1 MKRLMIFAA
10 GILTFFTLFAQVP
23 QGFNYQAVVRN
34 DQGELLAQQQVSI
47 RISLQDE
54 TGAVTHYS
62 ETHSVTTSLQGV
74 VNFVVGGGTVQSGV
88 FTDIPWGD
96 GNIHM
101 KVEVD
106 PTGGS
111 SYTTLGV
118 SQLQSVPYALYAANG
133 TPGPQGPQGEQGED
147 GQSAYEIWLGQGNTG
162 TVEDFL
168 ASLTGAVGP
177 QGDQGEDGQSAY
189 EIWLGQ
195 GNTGTVEDF
204 LASLKGTEGPQG
216 PQGEQGEQGPA
227 GPQGPE
233 GPLVAGE
240 EGQTLRHSG
249 TTWEASSNIYNTGT
263 NVGIGTTSPTEK
275 LHVEGNIRA
284 HSLMLDKQGTP
295 DEEPLFVVRNSEGQ
309 TVFAVYEQGVRIYVD
324 GDPADEDKGNRS
336 GFAIGGLTGL
346 KDSGEEY
353 FRVSRGYTQVMF
365 DDQAKGNR
373 SGFAIGGLT
382 GLKDD
387 EKEY

>member
-1 MKRLMIFAA
+1 
-10 GILTFFTLFAQVP
+10 
-23 QGFNYQAVVRN
+23 
-34 DQGELLAQQQVSI
+34 
-47 RISLQDE
+47 
-54 TGAVTHYS
+54 
-62 ETHSVTTSLQGV
+62 
-74 VNFVVGGGTVQSGV
+74 
-88 FTDIPWGD
+88 
-96 GNIHM
+96 
-101 KVEVD
+101 
-106 PTGGS
+106 
-111 SYTTLGV
+111 
-118 SQLQSVPYALYAANG
+118 
-133 TPGPQGPQGEQGED
+133 
-147 GQSAYEIWLGQGNTG
+147 
-162 TVEDFL
+162 
-168 ASLTGAVGP
+168 
-177 QGDQGEDGQSAY
+177 
-189 EIWLGQ
+189 
-195 GNTGTVEDF
+195 F

-387 EKEY
+387 EKEYLSVSREQTRVLFDDQAKGNRSGFAIGGLTGLKDDEKEY